1 MDFGRT
7 SAWQISPSNR
17 ELKDA
22 HEIMRVVYLA
32 LKAKGYDPV
41 TQLAGF
47 ITTGDP
53 TYITNHNQARSM
65 ICRLEREDIVEE
77 LVSIYLK
84 KIDEELARG

>member
-1 MDFGRT
+1 MDTGRT
-7 SAWQISPSNR
+7 SAWKVSGANKNNR
-17 ELKDA
+17 DA
-22 HEIMRVVYLA
+22 RYILRFVYDA

-53 TYITNHNQARSM
+53 TYITNHNQARSL

-77 LVSIYLK
+77 LVAAYLQ
-84 KIDEELARG
+84 KIDEEVQ

>member
-1 MDFGRT
+1 MESGRT
-7 SAWQISPSNR
+7 SAWRISGANKNN
-17 ELKDA
+17 KDA
-22 HEIMRVVYLA
+22 KYILRFVYDA

-53 TYITNHNQARSM
+53 TYITSHNQARSL

-77 LVSIYLK
+77 LVRIYLQTL
-84 KIDEELARG
+84 EEDIQ